1 MKEPAIKYRIVRRS
15 VKHPRLELWGD
26 ELRVIVP
33 ENMDPL
39 KVMRENRRWIL
50 RQAEFVRKA
59 SLIARS
65 LELIP
70 RTRKKFKTLVQK
82 AVKEY
87 EKLLNLN
94 VNKVF
99 IRKMKSC
106 WGSCSSER
114 NITINREAQF
124 LPEKLVRYI
133 VYHELCHLIRWRH
146 DKEFNE
152 LISREFPDYE
162 RLDLELQAYWIKLRE
177 MQKTEGKLKLS

>member
-1 MKEPAIKYRIVRRS
+1 MNELAIKYRVVRRS

-50 RQAEFVRKA
+50 RQAELVRKA

-70 RTRKKFKTLVQK
+70 RTRRKFKALVHR

-87 EKLLNLN
+87 EQVLNLS

-99 IRKMKSC
+99 IRKMKNC
-106 WGSCSSER
+106 WGSCSGER

-133 VYHELCHLIRWRH
+133 IYHELCHLIRWRH

-162 RLDLELQAYWIKLRE
+162 HLDLELQAYWIKLRE
-177 MQKTEGKLKLS
+177 MQKAQTRLKPS